1 VSARTLR
8 GFHLARAC
16 FWLAMVPVVILL
28 GWQESVF
35 VIFLYSTYA
44 NFGADIG
51 AWQASR
57 AEERAE

>member
-1 VSARTLR
+1 VSARALR
-8 GFHLARAC
+8 AFHLARAC

-28 GWQESVF
+28 GWQTSVF

>member
-1 VSARTLR
+1 MSVRTLR
-8 GFHLARAC
+8 IFHLARAC

-28 GWQESVF
+28 GWQSSVF
-35 VIFLYSTYA
+35 VVFLYSTYA
-44 NFGADIG
+44 NFAADIG